1 LKQRKLMTTYFR
13 TMKNSECVT
22 TKTHGSIWA
31 IPLMGL
37 LLGTTMALFISLPIS
52 QTNDSTLGESI
63 FGRLENHQGRNEK
76 QSQSLTGKNTT
87 GHVLN

>member
-1 LKQRKLMTTYFR
+1 MRKKLMTTYFR

-22 TKTHGSIWA
+22 TTTPGSIWA

-52 QTNDSTLGESI
+52 QTNDNTLGESI
-63 FGRLENHQGRNEK
+63 SGRLENRQERNVK
-76 QSQSLTGKNTT
+76 
-87 GHVLN
+87 

>member
-1 LKQRKLMTTYFR
+1 MRKKLMTTYFR

-22 TKTHGSIWA
+22 TTTPGSIWV

-52 QTNDSTLGESI
+52 QTNDNTLGESI
-63 FGRLENHQGRNEK
+63 SGRLENRQERNVK
-76 QSQSLTGKNTT
+76 
-87 GHVLN
+87 